1 MTEGQDP
8 DARKWIDEAEEALSR
23 ARDAVRAAW
32 EGTRDARIATLEAAK
47 KAADQLSNA
56 IDQGIEVARGAWDS
70 SKEQHPPEDDL
81 AATSTTMSDGTQ
93 SLEEE

>member
-1 MTEGQDP
+1 MTDRQDP
-8 DARKWIDEAEEALSR
+8 DARKWIDEAEEALTR

-47 KAADQLSNA
+47 EAADKLSNA
-56 IDQGIEVARGAWDS
+56 IDQGMEVARGAWDS
-70 SKEQHPPEDDL
+70 SKEQQPPGDDL
-81 AATSTTMSDGTQ
+81 PATSTPMSDGTQ